1 VFGHDGDIYP
11 AISHTVRIDPVT
23 RSAIIILSSGKEGFA
38 WRLGLDWAYWK
49 TGNGDNSVDWASLA
63 QAIVIGAG
71 VIAALVAVWV
81 MRSAHSRR
89 RQIG

>member
-1 VFGHDGDIYP
+1 
-11 AISHTVRIDPVT
+11 VT
-23 RSAIIILSSGKEGFA
+23 RSGIIILSSGKEGFA
-38 WRLGLDWAYWK
+38 WRLAADWVYWK

-63 QAIVIGAG
+63 QTIVIGAG
-71 VIAALVAVWV
+71 MVAALVAVWV